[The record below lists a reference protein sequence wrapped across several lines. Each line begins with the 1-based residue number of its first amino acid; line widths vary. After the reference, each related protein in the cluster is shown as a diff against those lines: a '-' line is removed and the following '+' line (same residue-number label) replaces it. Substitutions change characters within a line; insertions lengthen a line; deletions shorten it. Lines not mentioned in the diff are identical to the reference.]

1 MVVFIIFIYL
11 LNKTLIMNLSEKLLK
26 ITTELKAPKN
36 QFNKFGG
43 YKYRSAEDILEAL
56 KPHLKKYK
64 CVLKMHDKIKVVGDY
79 PYVQATAKLID
90 CEEINM
96 QIESSAQAIIDFN
109 AKGMQHPQRT
119 GAASSYAK
127 KYAIGNLL
135 LIDDT
140 KDADATNT
148 HGNTVDNSKPLLE
161 SNSKAFVKAAK
172 FVKDG
177 GKIEDIQKKY
187 RVTKQV
193 EKALLEIE

>member
-1 MVVFIIFIYL
+1 
-11 LNKTLIMNLSEKLLK
+11 MNITNKLLL
-26 ITTELKAPKN
+26 IQNELNVPKKRH
-36 QFNKFGG
+36 NKFGD
-43 YKYRSAEDILEAL
+43 YMYRSAEDILEAV
-56 KPHLKKYK
+56 KPLAKK
-64 CVLKMHDKIKVVGDY
+64 HKVVFKISDELKEIAGR
-79 PYVQATAKLID
+79 PYIESTAKMID
-90 CEEINM
+90 CADPSM
-96 QIESSAQAIIDFN
+96 QIESVAQAIVDFN
-109 AKGMQHPQRT
+109 AKGMQDPQRT

-161 SNSKAFVKAAK
+161 SNTQAFIKAAK

-177 GKIEDIQKKY
+177 GKIEDIMKKY

-193 EKALLEIE
+193 EKALLETN

>member
-1 MVVFIIFIYL
+1 M
-11 LNKTLIMNLSEKLLK
+11 
-26 ITTELKAPKN
+26 
-36 QFNKFGG
+36 
-43 YKYRSAEDILEAL
+43 
-56 KPHLKKYK
+56 
-64 CVLKMHDKIKVVGDY
+64 
-79 PYVQATAKLID
+79 ID
-90 CEEINM
+90 CTDPSLEI
-96 QIESSAQAIIDFN
+96 QSTAQAIIDFN
-109 AKGMQHPQRT
+109 AKGMQDPQRT

-161 SNSKAFVKAAK
+161 NNSKAFVKAAK

>member
-1 MVVFIIFIYL
+1 M
-11 LNKTLIMNLSEKLLK
+11 
-26 ITTELKAPKN
+26 
-36 QFNKFGG
+36 
-43 YKYRSAEDILEAL
+43 
-56 KPHLKKYK
+56 
-64 CVLKMHDKIKVVGDY
+64 
-79 PYVQATAKLID
+79 ID
-90 CEEINM
+90 CTDPSLEI
-96 QIESSAQAIIDFN
+96 QSTAQAIIDFN
-109 AKGMQHPQRT
+109 AKGMQDPQRT

-140 KDADATNT
+140 QDADATNT

-161 SNSKAFVKAAK
+161 SNSKAFVRAAK

>member
-1 MVVFIIFIYL
+1 
-11 LNKTLIMNLSEKLLK
+11 MNITEKLLK

-36 QFNKFGG
+36 QLNKFGN

-64 CVLKMHDKIKVVGDY
+64 CVLKMHDNLNVVGDY
-79 PYVQATAKLID
+79 PYIEATAKLID
-90 CEEINM
+90 CEEMNM

-127 KYAIGNLL
+127 KYAMGNLFL
-135 LIDDT
+135 LDDT
-140 KDADATNT
+140 KDSDATNT
-148 HGNTVDNSKPLLE
+148 HDKTVSSDKPILKAE
-161 SNSKAFVKAAK
+161 SVAFIKAAK

-177 GKIEDIQKKY
+177 GKIEDIMKKY
-187 RVTKQV
+187 RISKEV
-193 EKALLEIE
+193 EQALQATN